1 MGTVFCIPEG
11 RISME
16 FNDSTLNFFTKR
28 NVGKQLRSLYIFTI
42 MIPVLLIGIIIYVF
56 SYRQITQNYE
66 HLSALK
72 ARQAQ
77 SVLMTTTLYMQDIYN
92 TLSSDIQLSRLLAED
107 FSSSE
112 EARTALA
119 SYEGFTD
126 IMENNA
132 SLSDL
137 KFYVDE
143 DYMKSSEHFSYFY
156 PITEEI
162 RNTEWYT
169 HSASTAANF
178 WRTTARTGQLDNS
191 YWELTYY
198 CRIPILEK
206 GTYAVLVLNISND
219 HLRSLIPDDGYDI
232 YASVNNTPVFFST
245 DRSYAGKE
253 FPLPVETISTRQETG
268 KMELLDQ
275 DTIAS
280 VTSLRPYSS
289 SDVIYIV
296 ASSRESVSYIQ
307 KLGVVFILVILFAL
321 LISALLIFS
330 YTRYFSSRIQTLRLA
345 MYKVAHND
353 YEIVNSIQG
362 NDELSDTFQD
372 LKTMVATLKETQAK
386 IYEAQIKEQVLYN
399 QQQQM
404 ELKLLT
410 SQINPHFLYN
420 TLETIRMKA
429 FSEGNREVATA
440 IKLLGKSMRYVL
452 NNTKNAS
459 TTLDKEV
466 DYIQT
471 YLAIQQIRFGS
482 RLNYRIKISKGLD
495 LRRYKILPLLIQ
507 PIVENAIS
515 HGLRDKDD
523 DGRIII
529 KISRSSDELL
539 VADVFDNGS
548 GMNPREL
555 EDVILHLDIPQPESE
570 HGVGLYNINNRV
582 HLFYGRAYGLTIR
595 SRQGRGTL
603 VTLRIPLLNLTE
615 EEE

>member
-1 MGTVFCIPEG
+1 MDTVSCIAEG
-11 RISME
+11 RIYME
-16 FNDSTLNFFTKR
+16 FNNRTLNFFTKR

-77 SVLMTTTLYMQDIYN
+77 SVLMMTTLYMQDIYN
-92 TLSSDIQLSRLLAED
+92 TLRSDIQLSRLLTED

-119 SYEGFTD
+119 SYEGFTE

-132 SLSDL
+132 SLSGL

-143 DYMKSSEHFSYFY
+143 DFMKSSERFSYFY
-156 PITEEI
+156 PITEEV
-162 RNTEWYT
+162 RNTEWYI

-178 WRTTARTGQLDNS
+178 WRTTVRTGQLNNS

-198 CRIPILEK
+198 CHIPVLEK

-219 HLRSLIPDDGYDI
+219 HLRSLISDDGYDI
-232 YASVNNTPVFFST
+232 YVSVNNTPVFFST

-253 FPLPVETISTRQETG
+253 FPLPVETISTHQKTG
-268 KMELLDQ
+268 KIKLLDQ
-275 DTIAS
+275 ETIAS

-289 SDVIYIV
+289 SDIIYIV
-296 ASSRESVSYIQ
+296 AASRESIPYIQ
-307 KLGVVFILVILFAL
+307 KLGMVFILVILFAL
-321 LISALLIFS
+321 LISALLIFI

-399 QQQQM
+399 QQQQI

-459 TTLDKEV
+459 TTLDKEM

-482 RLNYRIKISKGLD
+482 RLNYRIKIAKGLD

-515 HGLRDKDD
+515 HGLKDKDD

-548 GMNPREL
+548 GMSSQEL

-582 HLFYGRAYGLTIR
+582 HLFYGQTYGLTIR

>member
-1 MGTVFCIPEG
+1 
-11 RISME
+11 ME

-56 SYRQITQNYE
+56 SYRQITENYK

-77 SVLMTTTLYMQDIYN
+77 SVLTTTTLYMQDIYN
-92 TLSSDIQLSRLLAED
+92 TLRSDAQLTSLLTKN

-132 SLSDL
+132 SLSGL

-143 DYMKSSEHFSYFY
+143 DFMKSSEHFSYFY

-162 RNTEWYT
+162 RNTEWYA
-169 HSASTAANF
+169 HSVSTAANF
-178 WRTTARTGQLDNS
+178 WRTTVRTGQLNNT

-206 GTYAVLVLNISND
+206 GTFAVLVLNISND
-219 HLRSLIPDDGYDI
+219 HLRSLISDDGYDI
-232 YASVNNTPVFFST
+232 YASVNDTPVFST
-245 DRSYAGKE
+245 DRSYAGKVFP
-253 FPLPVETISTRQETG
+253 FPLENISTKQETG
-268 KMELLDQ
+268 KMKLFGQE
-275 DTIAS
+275 TIAS

-289 SDVIYIV
+289 SDVIYI
-296 ASSRESVSYIQ
+296 AAASRESVLYIQ
-307 KLGVVFILVILFAL
+307 KLGIVFILVILFAL

-386 IYEAQIKEQVLYN
+386 IYEAQIKEQMLYN

-452 NNTKNAS
+452 NNTKNSS

-471 YLAIQQIRFGS
+471 YLAIQQIRFES

-507 PIVENAIS
+507 PLVENAIS
-515 HGLRDKDD
+515 HGLKDKDD
-523 DGRIII
+523 DGRVII
-529 KISRSSDELL
+529 KISRSSDDLL
-539 VADVFDNGS
+539 ITDVFDNGS
-548 GMNPREL
+548 GMSPREL
-555 EDVILHLDIPQPESE
+555 EDVILHLDIPQSESE

-615 EEE
+615 EEV